1 MPLYEKETGE
11 VKTLITELLVQLMY
25 VNIEI
30 SIAYLVRYKNWW
42 TFTFVKLW
50 RSVFR
55 IDYLS
60 LLKPLRFSV
69 VS

>member
-30 SIAYLVRYKNWW
+30 SIAYRVKYKN
-42 TFTFVKLW
+42 
-50 RSVFR
+50 
-55 IDYLS
+55 
-60 LLKPLRFSV
+60 
-69 VS
+69 